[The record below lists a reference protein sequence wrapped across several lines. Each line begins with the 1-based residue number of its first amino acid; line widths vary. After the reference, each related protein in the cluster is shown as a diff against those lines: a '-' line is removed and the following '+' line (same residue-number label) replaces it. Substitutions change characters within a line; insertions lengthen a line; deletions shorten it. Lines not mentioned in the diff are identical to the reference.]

1 MNKKSSWSNEQRAA
15 ARQMEFWTYNLRHT
29 TGYDQILLN
38 QLVSLSLSLS
48 LLFLPSYPSLRPESQ
63 KILLCGAESMLFCQN
78 QSGILSQL
86 ISRMRG
92 CVCLLHVFVWME
104 KGGLIKDEFKHGC
117 QTLYKS
123 LS

>member
-1 MNKKSSWSNEQRAA
+1 MNKEQLHDRWNSERITYDTRLDTTKSSSTSW
-15 ARQMEFWTYNLRHT
+15 
-29 TGYDQILLN
+29 
-38 QLVSLSLSLS
+38 SLSLSLS
-48 LLFLPSYPSLRPESQ
+48 LSPLPSYPSLRPESQ